1 MFRYESLYS
10 SSYLLNEYLL
20 YDKLWGPS
28 QRVVTLFY
36 DQDNCPIDANDS
48 AFSTLGVHENVETN
62 NSDLSKANIETA
74 KRLRKDERGIRGQ
87 ILLGDKPTR
96 EAPT

>member
-1 MFRYESLYS
+1 M
-10 SSYLLNEYLL
+10 
-20 YDKLWGPS
+20 
-28 QRVVTLFY
+28 
-36 DQDNCPIDANDS
+36 NDS
-48 AFSTLGVHENVETN
+48 ALSTLGVHENVQTN
-62 NSDLSKANIETA
+62 NSDLLKANIETA

>member
-1 MFRYESLYS
+1 M
-10 SSYLLNEYLL
+10 
-20 YDKLWGPS
+20 
-28 QRVVTLFY
+28 
-36 DQDNCPIDANDS
+36 NDS
-48 AFSTLGVHENVETN
+48 AFSTLGVHENVQTN